1 MALIRFQCPECG
13 FGDYEVGHLVDE
25 TDVYCVACW
34 EEQGRQ
40 IRVQCWEEGLEI
52 QARLRA
58 GLAAGSAGLSAR
70 SVLPPLI
77 GSLSPV

>member
-1 MALIRFQCPECG
+1 MLRFQCPECG
-13 FGDYEVGHLVDE
+13 FGDYEVGHLVAE
-25 TDVYCVACW
+25 ASIYCVVCL

-40 IRVQCWEEGLEI
+40 IRVWRWEQGEGT
-52 QARLRA
+52 QARLRS
-58 GLAAGSAGLSAR
+58 GLADGAGVRSAR